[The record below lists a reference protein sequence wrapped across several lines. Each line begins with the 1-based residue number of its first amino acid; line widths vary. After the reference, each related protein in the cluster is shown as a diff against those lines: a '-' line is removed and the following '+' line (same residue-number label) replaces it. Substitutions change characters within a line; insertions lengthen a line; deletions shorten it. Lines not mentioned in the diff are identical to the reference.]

1 MNSGTHKN
9 IYITID
15 YIMLNPTVA
24 STSMITITLVSLT
37 TDDQKPAILKSKTI
51 NIVMIR
57 LVDQI

>member
-15 YIMLNPTVA
+15 YIMLNPTVG
-24 STSMITITLVSLT
+24 MITIILVSST

-57 LVDQI
+57 LVDQT